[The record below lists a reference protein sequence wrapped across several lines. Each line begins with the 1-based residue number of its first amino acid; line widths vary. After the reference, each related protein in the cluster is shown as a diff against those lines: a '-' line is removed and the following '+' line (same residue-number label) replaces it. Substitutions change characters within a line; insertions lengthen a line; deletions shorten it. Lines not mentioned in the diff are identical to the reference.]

1 MVRILVNLTLSLVLL
16 WGAIAHATPV
26 TFTDFALFSASLPTP
41 AKTLDFDSLT
51 GGDIIASGD
60 TVDGITFNYDFG
72 GVLMQVGDDVV
83 PGFDTTSPPN
93 FLGTDDG
100 DLFQDGDNFDLS
112 FGSSFA
118 VGMFFITADLLFD
131 DDIQLTAG
139 GVTASLIASDLQST
153 LPDLSDVYFLG
164 VVDDMN
170 GFTTASVTTPQGQ
183 GFFLY
188 NVDDITTAPVP
199 EPSTMLLLGSGLAG
213 LGFFRS
219 RRKAA

>member
-1 MVRILVNLTLSLVLL
+1 MISMLVNLTLFLVLL
-16 WGAIAHATPV
+16 LGSIAHATPA
-26 TFTDFALFSASLPTP
+26 TFTDFAAFSGSLPTP

-51 GGDIIASGD
+51 AGGIITSGD

-72 GVLMQVGDDVV
+72 GVQMQVSDV
-83 PGFDTTSPPN
+83 FDTTSPPN

-100 DLFQDGDNFDLS
+100 DLFLDGDNFDLS

-118 VGMFFITADLLFD
+118 IGMFFITADELFD
-131 DDIQLTAG
+131 DDIQLLAG
-139 GVTASLIASDLQST
+139 GVTASLIASDVQST
-153 LPDLSDVYFLG
+153 LPDGSDVYFLG
-164 VVDDMN
+164 VVDDMTA
-170 GFTTASVTTPQGQ
+170 FTTASVTTIG
-183 GFFLY
+183 GEFFFY

>member
-1 MVRILVNLTLSLVLL
+1 MIPILVNLTLSLVLL
-16 WGAIAHATPV
+16 WGAIAHATPA
-26 TFTDFALFSASLPTP
+26 TFTDFAAFSASLPTP

-51 GGDIIASGD
+51 APFTIADGD

-72 GVLMQVGDDVV
+72 LVQMQVSDV
-83 PGFDTTSPPN
+83 FDTTSPPN

-100 DLFQDGDNFDLS
+100 DLFLDGDNFDLS
-112 FGSSFA
+112 FGASFA
-118 VGMFFITADLLFD
+118 IGMFFITADLLFD

-139 GVTASLIASDLQST
+139 GVTASLIASDVQST

-170 GFTTASVTTPQGQ
+170 GFTTASVTTIGG
-183 GFFLY
+183 GFFFY

-213 LGFFRS
+213 LGFFR
-219 RRKAA
+219 RRKKAA